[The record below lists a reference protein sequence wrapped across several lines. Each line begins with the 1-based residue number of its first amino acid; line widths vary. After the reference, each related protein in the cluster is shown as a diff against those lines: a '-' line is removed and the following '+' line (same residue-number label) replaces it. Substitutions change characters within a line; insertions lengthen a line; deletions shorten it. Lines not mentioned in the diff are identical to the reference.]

1 MAEDQKKR
9 RYDSTR
15 RQAQARE
22 TREQILTAAR
32 SLFITRGFAGTTM
45 EAVAQEAGV
54 AVETV
59 YVAFGSKRTLLA
71 RLVDRAVGGDD
82 EPIQILDRPG
92 PQHVKSEPDQR
103 RQLQL
108 FASDMASIMERV
120 GPLFGVMRSAATTE
134 PEIAALL
141 ERLLSARRENI
152 SVFVRWLTR
161 NGPLRPGLS
170 EGEATDTVWTLTSAE
185 VHHLLTVDRGWSTE
199 QYIQW
204 LGDTLIH
211 TLLPWNE
218 PHRSGAY
225 K

>member
-22 TREQILTAAR
+22 TRQQILMAAR

-59 YVAFGSKRTLLA
+59 YAAFGSKRTLLA
-71 RLVDRAVGGDD
+71 RLVDRAVGGDG
-82 EPIQILDRPG
+82 EPIHILDRPG
-92 PQHVKSEPDQR
+92 PQQVKAEPDQR

-120 GPLFGVMRSAATTE
+120 GPLFGVMRAAATTE

-152 SVFVRWLTR
+152 GVFVRWLTH

-185 VHHLLTVDRGWSTE
+185 VHQLLTMDRGWSRE
-199 QYIQW
+199 QYVQW
-204 LGDTLIH
+204 LGDTLILV
-211 TLLPWNE
+211 LLP
-218 PHRSGAY
+218 
-225 K
+225 

>member
-1 MAEDQKKR
+1 MTEEQKKR

-82 EPIQILDRPG
+82 EPVQVLDRPA
-92 PQHVKSEPDQR
+92 PQQVKSEPDQR

-120 GPLFGVMRSAATTE
+120 GPLFGVMRAAATTE
-134 PEIAALL
+134 PEIATLL
-141 ERLLSARRENI
+141 ERLLNARRENLGI
-152 SVFVRWLTR
+152 FVKWLTH

-185 VHHLLTVDRGWSTE
+185 VHHLLTVDRGWSRE
-199 QYIQW
+199 HYVQW
-204 LGDTLIH
+204 LGDTLVLI
-211 TLLPWNE
+211 LLP
-218 PHRSGAY
+218 
-225 K
+225 

>member
-1 MAEDQKKR
+1 MTEEQKKR
-9 RYDSTR
+9 RYDSRR

-82 EPIQILDRPG
+82 EPVQVLDRPA
-92 PQHVKSEPDQR
+92 PQQVKSEPDQR

-120 GPLFGVMRSAATTE
+120 GPLFGVMRAAATTE
-134 PEIAALL
+134 PEIATLL
-141 ERLLSARRENI
+141 ERLLNARRENLGI
-152 SVFVRWLTR
+152 FVKWLTH

-185 VHHLLTVDRGWSTE
+185 VHHLLTVDRGWSRE
-199 QYIQW
+199 HYVQW
-204 LGDTLIH
+204 LGDTLVLI
-211 TLLPWNE
+211 LLP
-218 PHRSGAY
+218 
-225 K
+225 